1 MVKVIVTIT
10 IIIINI
16 IINDVIITIT
26 DEELDN
32 LIINYLMKI
41 KVVYME
47 VEICYLMKMIMKM
60 KLGVI
65 IKTYFII
72 WKSVIISC
80 NVNSVNF
87 YTNPVNNIICL
98 LCGR

>member
-1 MVKVIVTIT
+1 MIVKVIVTIT

-41 KVVYME
+41 KVVYIE
-47 VEICYLMKMIMKM
+47 VEICYLMKIIIRMKFNYIMKM
-60 KLGVI
+60 I
-65 IKTYFII
+65 I
-72 WKSVIISC
+72 V
-80 NVNSVNF
+80 
-87 YTNPVNNIICL
+87 L
-98 LCGR
+98 

>member
-1 MVKVIVTIT
+1 MIVKVIVTIT

-47 VEICYLMKMIMKM
+47 VEICYLMKIIMKVKFWYIMKM
-60 KLGVI
+60 I
-65 IKTYFII
+65 M
-72 WKSVIISC
+72 
-80 NVNSVNF
+80 
-87 YTNPVNNIICL
+87 
-98 LCGR
+98 

>member
-1 MVKVIVTIT
+1 MIVKVIVTIT

-41 KVVYME
+41 KVVYMK
-47 VEICYLMKMIMKM
+47 VEICYLMKIIIRMKFWYMKKVKLAELFMI
-60 KLGVI
+60 I
-65 IKTYFII
+65 NN
-72 WKSVIISC
+72 SVIA
-80 NVNSVNF
+80 N
-87 YTNPVNNIICL
+87 
-98 LCGR
+98 

>member
-26 DEELDN
+26 NEELDN

-41 KVVYME
+41 KVVYMK
-47 VEICYLMKMIMKM
+47 VEICYLMKMIMRM
-60 KLGVI
+60 KFSYMKKI
-65 IKTYFII
+65 IMG
-72 WKSVIISC
+72 
-80 NVNSVNF
+80 
-87 YTNPVNNIICL
+87 L
-98 LCGR
+98 

>member
-26 DEELDN
+26 NEELDN

-41 KVVYME
+41 KVVYMK
-47 VEICYLMKMIMKM
+47 VEINYLMNIIMKV
-60 KLGVI
+60 KL
-65 IKTYFII
+65 
-72 WKSVIISC
+72 
-80 NVNSVNF
+80 
-87 YTNPVNNIICL
+87 
-98 LCGR
+98 

>member
-26 DEELDN
+26 NEELDN

-41 KVVYME
+41 KVVYMK
-47 VEICYLMKMIMKM
+47 VEINYLMKIIMKVE
-60 KLGVI
+60 L
-65 IKTYFII
+65 
-72 WKSVIISC
+72 
-80 NVNSVNF
+80 
-87 YTNPVNNIICL
+87 
-98 LCGR
+98 

>member
-1 MVKVIVTIT
+1 MVVKVIVTIT

-47 VEICYLMKMIMKM
+47 VEICYLMKMIIRMKFWYIMKM
-60 KLGVI
+60 I
-65 IKTYFII
+65 M
-72 WKSVIISC
+72 
-80 NVNSVNF
+80 
-87 YTNPVNNIICL
+87 
-98 LCGR
+98 

>member
-41 KVVYME
+41 KVVYMK
-47 VEICYLMKMIMKM
+47 VEINYLMKIIMKVEFCYM
-60 KLGVI
+60 KKVKLAELFMI
-65 IKTYFII
+65 INN
-72 WKSVIISC
+72 SVIA
-80 NVNSVNF
+80 N
-87 YTNPVNNIICL
+87 
-98 LCGR
+98 

>member
-10 IIIINI
+10 NIIINI

-26 DEELDN
+26 NEELDN

-47 VEICYLMKMIMKM
+47 VEINYLMKI
-60 KLGVI
+60 I
-65 IKTYFII
+65 IK
-72 WKSVIISC
+72 VE
-80 NVNSVNF
+80 
-87 YTNPVNNIICL
+87 L
-98 LCGR
+98 

>member
-1 MVKVIVTIT
+1 MIVKVIVTIT

-41 KVVYME
+41 KVVYMK
-47 VEICYLMKMIMKM
+47 VEICYLMKIIIRMKFSYIMKM
-60 KLGVI
+60 I
-65 IKTYFII
+65 I
-72 WKSVIISC
+72 V
-80 NVNSVNF
+80 
-87 YTNPVNNIICL
+87 L
-98 LCGR
+98 

>member
-1 MVKVIVTIT
+1 MIVKVIVTIT

-41 KVVYME
+41 KVVYMK
-47 VEICYLMKMIMKM
+47 VEICYLMKIIIRMKLWYIMKM
-60 KLGVI
+60 I
-65 IKTYFII
+65 I
-72 WKSVIISC
+72 V
-80 NVNSVNF
+80 
-87 YTNPVNNIICL
+87 L
-98 LCGR
+98 

>member
-41 KVVYME
+41 KVVYMK
-47 VEICYLMKMIMKM
+47 VEICYLMKIIMKM
-60 KLGVI
+60 KFWYMKKVKLAELFMI
-65 IKTYFII
+65 INN
-72 WKSVIISC
+72 SVIA
-80 NVNSVNF
+80 N
-87 YTNPVNNIICL
+87 
-98 LCGR
+98 

>member
-1 MVKVIVTIT
+1 MIVKVIVTIT

-41 KVVYME
+41 KVVYMK
-47 VEICYLMKMIMKM
+47 VEICYLMKIIIRMKLWYIMKM
-60 KLGVI
+60 I
-65 IKTYFII
+65 IG
-72 WKSVIISC
+72 
-80 NVNSVNF
+80 
-87 YTNPVNNIICL
+87 L
-98 LCGR
+98 

>member
-26 DEELDN
+26 NEELDN

-41 KVVYME
+41 KVVYVE
-47 VEICYLMKMIMKM
+47 VEICYLMKIIMKVEFWYM
-60 KLGVI
+60 KKVKLAELFMI
-65 IKTYFII
+65 INN
-72 WKSVIISC
+72 SVIA
-80 NVNSVNF
+80 N
-87 YTNPVNNIICL
+87 
-98 LCGR
+98 

>member
-1 MVKVIVTIT
+1 MLLNAIVKVIVTIT

-41 KVVYME
+41 KVVYMK
-47 VEICYLMKMIMKM
+47 VEICYLMKIIMKV
-60 KLGVI
+60 KLAELFMI
-65 IKTYFII
+65 I
-72 WKSVIISC
+72 
-80 NVNSVNF
+80 NNSVVAN
-87 YTNPVNNIICL
+87 
-98 LCGR
+98 

>member
-16 IINDVIITIT
+16 IINYVIITIT

-41 KVVYME
+41 KVVYMG
-47 VEICYLMKMIMKM
+47 VEINYLMKMIIKM
-60 KLGVI
+60 KFSYLMKI
-65 IKTYFII
+65 II
-72 WKSVIISC
+72 V
-80 NVNSVNF
+80 
-87 YTNPVNNIICL
+87 L
-98 LCGR
+98 

>member
-1 MVKVIVTIT
+1 MIVKVIVTIT

-41 KVVYME
+41 KVVYIE
-47 VEICYLMKMIMKM
+47 VEICYLMKIIIRMKFNYLI
-60 KLGVI
+60 KI
-65 IKTYFII
+65 II
-72 WKSVIISC
+72 V
-80 NVNSVNF
+80 
-87 YTNPVNNIICL
+87 L
-98 LCGR
+98 

>member
-1 MVKVIVTIT
+1 MIVKVIVTIT

-41 KVVYME
+41 KVVYMK
-47 VEICYLMKMIMKM
+47 VEINYLMKMIMKVE
-60 KLGVI
+60 L
-65 IKTYFII
+65 
-72 WKSVIISC
+72 
-80 NVNSVNF
+80 
-87 YTNPVNNIICL
+87 
-98 LCGR
+98 

>member
-1 MVKVIVTIT
+1 MIKVIVTIT

-41 KVVYME
+41 KVVYMK
-47 VEICYLMKMIMKM
+47 VEIYYLMKIIMKVKFWYIMKM
-60 KLGVI
+60 I
-65 IKTYFII
+65 I
-72 WKSVIISC
+72 V
-80 NVNSVNF
+80 
-87 YTNPVNNIICL
+87 L
-98 LCGR
+98 

>member
-47 VEICYLMKMIMKM
+47 VEINYLMKIIMRMKFWYIMKM
-60 KLGVI
+60 I
-65 IKTYFII
+65 I
-72 WKSVIISC
+72 V
-80 NVNSVNF
+80 
-87 YTNPVNNIICL
+87 L
-98 LCGR
+98 

>member
-10 IIIINI
+10 NIIINI

-26 DEELDN
+26 NEELDN

-47 VEICYLMKMIMKM
+47 VEINYLMKIIMKVE
-60 KLGVI
+60 LLVI
-65 IKTYFII
+65 IKTYFIVLESI
-72 WKSVIISC
+72 VIS
-80 NVNSVNF
+80 F
-87 YTNPVNNIICL
+87 MRTL
-98 LCGR
+98 

>member
-1 MVKVIVTIT
+1 MIVKVIVTIT

-41 KVVYME
+41 KVVYMK
-47 VEICYLMKMIMKM
+47 VEICYLMKIIMKVKFWYIMKM
-60 KLGVI
+60 I
-65 IKTYFII
+65 M
-72 WKSVIISC
+72 
-80 NVNSVNF
+80 
-87 YTNPVNNIICL
+87 
-98 LCGR
+98 

>member
-26 DEELDN
+26 NEELDN

-41 KVVYME
+41 KVVYMK
-47 VEICYLMKMIMKM
+47 VEINYLMKI
-60 KLGVI
+60 I
-65 IKTYFII
+65 IKV
-72 WKSVIISC
+72 K
-80 NVNSVNF
+80 
-87 YTNPVNNIICL
+87 L
-98 LCGR
+98 

>member
-1 MVKVIVTIT
+1 MIVKVIVTIT

-41 KVVYME
+41 KVVYIE
-47 VEICYLMKMIMKM
+47 VEICYLMKRVSRMKFSYIMKM
-60 KLGVI
+60 I
-65 IKTYFII
+65 M
-72 WKSVIISC
+72 
-80 NVNSVNF
+80 
-87 YTNPVNNIICL
+87 
-98 LCGR
+98 

>member
-16 IINDVIITIT
+16 IINNVIITIT

-47 VEICYLMKMIMKM
+47 VEICYLMKIIMKVEFSYM
-60 KLGVI
+60 KKVKLAELFMI
-65 IKTYFII
+65 INN
-72 WKSVIISC
+72 SVIA
-80 NVNSVNF
+80 N
-87 YTNPVNNIICL
+87 
-98 LCGR
+98 